1 MGPILFLLL
10 INVLPEDITNELFS
24 KFNNVDNITSLVACY
39 ADDISHVL
47 SHKSLYAIT
56 EICNSAIDIVVK
68 LVNEKS
74 LILNQSKTNFLYFN
88 SIHNRFAHQEPI
100 LRISNTN
107 LESPDVVSFLGLK
120 INKHLDW
127 QNEVDFLSTK
137 IRKGIYALG
146 RLRDEVSLPVLR
158 TVYFSHVYCHIKNNI
173 IFWGHCSA
181 ANRIFILQKFAIRTI
196 FRVPKRTSCVN
207 LFTEL
212 GILTV
217 PGIYIYESCMFVKN
231 NLNLFEI
238 NQDVHSYNT
247 RNRNKL
253 RVIQHSKSFM
263 EKGPKY
269 RLIHIYNKLPS
280 EVKNLQNINMFKKRL
295 FALLLESNLYK
306 IQEYFEM

>member
-1 MGPILFLLL
+1 M
-10 INVLPEDITNELFS
+10 
-24 KFNNVDNITSLVACY
+24 
-39 ADDISHVL
+39 
-47 SHKSLYAIT
+47 
-56 EICNSAIDIVVK
+56 
-68 LVNEKS
+68 
-74 LILNQSKTNFLYFN
+74 
-88 SIHNRFAHQEPI
+88 
-100 LRISNTN
+100 RISNTN

-196 FRVPKRTSCVN
+196 FKVSKRTSCVN

-217 PGIYIYESCMFVKN
+217 SGIYIYGSCMFVKN
-231 NLNLFEI
+231 NLNWFKI
-238 NQDVHSYNT
+238 NQDVHSSYNT
-247 RNRNKL
+247 RDRNKL

-269 RLIHIYNKLPS
+269 RLISI
-280 EVKNLQNINMFKKRL
+280 INCHLM
-295 FALLLESNLYK
+295 
-306 IQEYFEM
+306 